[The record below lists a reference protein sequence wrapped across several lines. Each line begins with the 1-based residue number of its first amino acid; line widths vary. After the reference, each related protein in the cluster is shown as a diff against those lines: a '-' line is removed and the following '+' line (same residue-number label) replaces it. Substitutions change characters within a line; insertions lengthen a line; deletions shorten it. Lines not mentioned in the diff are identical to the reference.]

1 MQTKITSK
9 TVSEKIKKELIHEFE
24 RWEQTRKDG
33 GSDPFWPDGTGMNLI
48 RNHII
53 SLKKTC
59 EEELLPE
66 EYPPEYFRETPPEV
80 DNNYMAR
87 AKEIRERAGK
97 SLETY
102 KADSDYLYLREA
114 VTKLTKQQKAQ
125 TCILYVLNY
134 VAGLENAITQD
145 RLVDMRRHE
154 RPENYLDSF
163 HECRKRVDAILKNPD
178 REQELPLG
186 QLSLFN
192 LFGLT

>member
-1 MQTKITSK
+1 MKDNNIAAK
-9 TVSEKIKKELIHEFE
+9 TGKELAREFGL
-24 RWEQTRKDG
+24 WEQTRKDG

-53 SLKKTC
+53 SLKRTC
-59 EEELLPE
+59 EAELLPE

-97 SLETY
+97 SLEAY
-102 KADSDYLYLREA
+102 KADSDYQYLREA

-163 HECRKRVDAILKNPD
+163 RECRKRVDAILENPD
-178 REQELPLG
+178 REQELPQG
-186 QLSLFN
+186 QLSLFD